1 MKTFIDLISSVS
13 PQQNE
18 LFQKEV
24 RDVLGDEFFENHRQ
38 NRAGAGGSAGSNRSI
53 GGGATGNGNVRRNSK
68 TGAEDPA
75 DLGILKGLSS
85 MGSAAKKNLL
95 QMAER
100 FSASNN
106 GTATN
111 AQGHVG
117 TAREFRPLVSGNSFE
132 VSVHGMVL
140 VIGCDS

>member
-1 MKTFIDLISSVS
+1 MGPSI
-13 PQQNE
+13 PQNE

-38 NRAGAGGSAGSNRSI
+38 NRAGAGGSAGNNRSI
-53 GGGATGNGNVRRNSK
+53 GGGGAGNNVRRNSK

-111 AQGHVG
+111 AQGHTG
-117 TAREFRPLVSGNSFE
+117 TAREFRPLVDSAGNSFE
-132 VSVHGMVL
+132 V
-140 VIGCDS
+140 CDY